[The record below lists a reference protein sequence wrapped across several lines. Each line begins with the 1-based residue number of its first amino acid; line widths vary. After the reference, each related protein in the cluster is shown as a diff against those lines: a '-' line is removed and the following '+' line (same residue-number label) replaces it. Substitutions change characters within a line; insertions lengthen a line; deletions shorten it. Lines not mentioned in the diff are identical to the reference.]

1 MGDRENNMPSEK
13 EIKSLSFL
21 EGSED
26 ICARARKVRKMVG
39 PSLQRHD
46 GVRGWV

>member
-26 ICARARKVRKMVG
+26 ICARAQGQK
-39 PSLQRHD
+39 D
-46 GVRGWV
+46 GGSISPKT